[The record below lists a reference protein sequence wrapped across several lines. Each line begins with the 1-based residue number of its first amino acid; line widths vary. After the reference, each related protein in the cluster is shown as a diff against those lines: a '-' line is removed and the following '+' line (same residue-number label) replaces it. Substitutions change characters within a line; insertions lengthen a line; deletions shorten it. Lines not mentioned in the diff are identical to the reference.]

1 MKYFQPKSLTWWS
14 GVFAIAVGVAS
25 MAVPQ
30 NSQLSELSTFVALLA
45 GSGDSSP
52 ATLLAVG
59 FGLIGLRAR
68 FEAIM
73 RTIKD
78 D

>member
-14 GVFAIAVGVAS
+14 GLFAITIGIAS

-30 NSQLSELSTFVALLA
+30 NSQLNELGTLIALLA

-68 FEAIM
+68 FEEVM
-73 RTIKD
+73 RSLKD
-78 D
+78 G